1 MWKICVKLGGAENE
15 RKYKEQEKKVANL
28 LRIAKRVMEK
38 RLAKDIEDKNGRKF
52 TR

>member
-1 MWKICVKLGGAENE
+1 MRLGGSENE

-28 LRIAKRVMEK
+28 VRNAKRGMEK
-38 RLAKDIEDKNGRKF
+38 RLANDKEDKNRRKF